1 MYAVIVPTYGALGMA
16 LCIVA
21 SALLLVFVHSILLAN
36 TKTLFF
42 LLKQSTF

>member
-21 SALLLVFVHSILLAN
+21 SALLLVFCTQYTIGQYKNIIL
-36 TKTLFF
+36 
-42 LLKQSTF
+42 SS